1 MEQWSQAWH
10 WRQSSDEYASR
21 VIDEEGAVT
30 DSSPCLKRAPSRDG
44 RQEAELS
51 YTQCKLQAG
60 FDGGPGGRLTEP
72 REAPGPP
79 FYSARGSLETPMANP
94 PPPDPTSHRVIEK
107 RRRDRMNN
115 CLVNLSHLVPSC
127 HQRKG
132 RGRIEKT
139 EIIEHAI
146 KHIRDLQEQLARLPA
161 AEPNGGGGGG
171 GGGGSEAGSSSSGGS
186 RAAAAAAISS
196 HYEEGYR
203 ECLREAMQW
212 MVEHEG
218 FIPGDPICAR
228 LMNHLHEH
236 IELVLKGGFPPRP
249 HHMSSNSSAGCYT
262 GNTSGYD
269 GSTSSAAGTASSA
282 AGSSSEGVGGAGSGA
297 QWPGSASNSAS
308 PPEMPQSQDLVPMS
322 APTIESSMSPADA
335 GATSRYPD
343 SEPPQFDQARLYQLL
358 HKSSEAKR
366 AHPPSSSS
374 SRSSEESAGFMYKFK
389 TSMKKRFSADMGDES
404 GPKRCRRPPP
414 PSGDRKPAPAALAA
428 AAAAAARSQQVP
440 VFALHSR
447 GPLYLPMTVH
457 VEALGSQAELL
468 TAEPHSVV
476 HPVNISVCFCGG
488 RRPPS
493 APPAS
498 DEPPSTSGVSSLRT
512 ETVGSDELNSGS

>member
-146 KHIRDLQEQLARLPA
+146 KHIRDLQEQLARLPGTMFHRAKQSVGHSLPINSSLFAWRSPCGAGA
-161 AEPNGGGGGG
+161 ASTGVPWP
-171 GGGGSEAGSSSSGGS
+171 A
-186 RAAAAAAISS
+186 
-196 HYEEGYR
+196 
-203 ECLREAMQW
+203 Q
-212 MVEHEG
+212 
-218 FIPGDPICAR
+218 
-228 LMNHLHEH
+228 HLHFGVTAA
-236 IELVLKGGFPPRP
+236 LDRWVTAGFQPPRKTTLCLDRSLWLAVCVSYILLCVCVAILQACAWIP
-249 HHMSSNSSAGCYT
+249 AMGLRS
-262 GNTSGYD
+262 D
-269 GSTSSAAGTASSA
+269 GVH
-282 AGSSSEGVGGAGSGA
+282 E
-297 QWPGSASNSAS
+297 
-308 PPEMPQSQDLVPMS
+308 
-322 APTIESSMSPADA
+322 
-335 GATSRYPD
+335 
-343 SEPPQFDQARLYQLL
+343 
-358 HKSSEAKR
+358 KR
-366 AHPPSSSS
+366 
-374 SRSSEESAGFMYKFK
+374 
-389 TSMKKRFSADMGDES
+389 T
-404 GPKRCRRPPP
+404 
-414 PSGDRKPAPAALAA
+414 
-428 AAAAAARSQQVP
+428 
-440 VFALHSR
+440 
-447 GPLYLPMTVH
+447 T
-457 VEALGSQAELL
+457 
-468 TAEPHSVV
+468 
-476 HPVNISVCFCGG
+476 
-488 RRPPS
+488 
-493 APPAS
+493 
-498 DEPPSTSGVSSLRT
+498 
-512 ETVGSDELNSGS
+512 